1 MDWLDLGGELH
12 VEAVRCPAAI
22 VGTKLREPIQR
33 GRLAVRRAID
43 YGVQIARGLAAAHVG
58 KVKVTKGKQRQ
69 FRSDF
74 VTQRLCLAAGV
85 SFLSFGDSTSF
96 GNFLQ
101 EQPARLKSGRQCVL
115 TLVTPSVIWITLVRM
130 TDIHNARSPP
140 PVDGLCSKST
150 KPFAHT

>member
-1 MDWLDLGGELH
+1 MDWLDLGSELH

-74 VTQRLCLAAGV
+74 VTQQLCLAAGV

-96 GNFLQ
+96 GNFLTGT
-101 EQPARLKSGRQCVL
+101 AS
-115 TLVTPSVIWITLVRM
+115 TLEERKTMRPYLS
-130 TDIHNARSPP
+130 NAEC
-140 PVDGLCSKST
+140 DLD
-150 KPFAHT
+150 HTGTYDRYS